1 MFKPTADNYEALT
14 RVEDYLIQIHHDVP
28 NNDRVIDELLNSAIG
43 CIEDIFDELR
53 QREYDERSE

>member
-14 RVEDYLIQIHHDVP
+14 RAEDYLIQIHHDVP
-28 NNDRVIDELLNSAIG
+28 DNDNVIDELLNHAIG
-43 CIEDIFDELR
+43 CLEDIFDELR